1 MTSMCCTQ
9 LHTAWPGLFR
19 HIDAFHTSTAPF
31 LLELGRADLWD
42 VQARAMS
49 SAAGGSSTSTVAN
62 DDVTAHNLGV
72 LFNLLFFSALMG
84 AVPYAT
90 FTASQSGFFDCE
102 LWSMHG
108 SADHAQSM
116 HMEARTQRDL
126 NITSCRVIPGMQP
139 YTSRPL
145 VCHPTASASFTA
157 ALRPSSQ
164 STW

>member
-1 MTSMCCTQ
+1 
-9 LHTAWPGLFR
+9 
-19 HIDAFHTSTAPF
+19 
-31 LLELGRADLWD
+31 
-42 VQARAMS
+42 MS
-49 SAAGGSSTSTVAN
+49 SAAGGSSTSTVAS

-116 HMEARTQRDL
+116 HMQARIQRDL
-126 NITSCRVIPGMQP
+126 TGMWCHVIPGMQP
-139 YTSRPL
+139 YTSRPSA
-145 VCHPTASASFTA
+145 CHPTASASFTA
-157 ALRPSSQ
+157 ALRPFSQ